1 MEENTTFPV
10 PLWAAWV
17 INIVSWI
24 IFVTTDIHVLEIIMG
39 VACLVAAFIAFKH
52 NGWYLLFVSILDAV
66 WMFSWGFEL
75 DLFKS
80 LI

>member
-24 IFVTTDIHVLEIIMG
+24 IFVTTDIHVLEIIM
-39 VACLVAAFIAFKH
+39 
-52 NGWYLLFVSILDAV
+52 
-66 WMFSWGFEL
+66 
-75 DLFKS
+75 
-80 LI
+80 

>member
-75 DLFKS
+75 DLFTS